1 MTESSPANAFWVHAS
16 RAAKRATL
24 HHRDCIYC
32 NSGTGMKRRPAF
44 AGGEAV
50 WSSFRT
56 IVDAQTFLL
65 GLPQLD
71 KVNCKVC
78 LPAG

>member
-1 MTESSPANAFWVHAS
+1 
-16 RAAKRATL
+16 
-24 HHRDCIYC
+24 
-32 NSGTGMKRRPAF
+32 MKRRPAF